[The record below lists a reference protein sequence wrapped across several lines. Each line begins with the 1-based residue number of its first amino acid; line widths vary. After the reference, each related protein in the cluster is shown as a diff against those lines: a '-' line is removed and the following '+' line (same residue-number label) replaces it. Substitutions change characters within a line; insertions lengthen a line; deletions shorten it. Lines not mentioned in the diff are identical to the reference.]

1 MAHKL
6 NGKVLTRS
14 HLGTFRES
22 GNKQPREYPYSKRGS
37 MSPRRNLKELFRK
50 SVLPPATP
58 KRSAKF
64 DENYPEHITS
74 WASRLKNSVEGLR
87 DDSTDLQKKYE
98 GAPLRRKS
106 KAKKPVKKTGK
117 R

>member
-1 MAHKL
+1 
-6 NGKVLTRS
+6 
-14 HLGTFRES
+14 
-22 GNKQPREYPYSKRGS
+22 
-37 MSPRRNLKELFRK
+37 
-50 SVLPPATP
+50 
-58 KRSAKF
+58 
-64 DENYPEHITS
+64 
-74 WASRLKNSVEGLR
+74 VEGLR

>member
-1 MAHKL
+1 MAHIL
-6 NGKVLTRS
+6 EGPILRRS
-14 HLGTFRES
+14 QIGTYWES
-22 GNKQPREYPYSKRGS
+22 GNNQPREYPYSKRGF